1 MLLKFGRAK
10 VDTFTKSRW
19 KLERLGEIV
28 DAIIG
33 GLGEVVAGAMEVK
46 GQDERMAVT
55 VALMKMSLESERLM
69 GAQIAEMLQVGTG
82 LDVTA

>member
-1 MLLKFGRAK
+1 MEK
-10 VDTFTKSRW
+10 
-19 KLERLGEIV
+19 LGEIV

-33 GLGEVVAGAMEVK
+33 GAGDFVAGAMEVK
-46 GQDERMAVT
+46 GQDERMAVA
-55 VALMKMSLESERLM
+55 VALMKKSLESERLM